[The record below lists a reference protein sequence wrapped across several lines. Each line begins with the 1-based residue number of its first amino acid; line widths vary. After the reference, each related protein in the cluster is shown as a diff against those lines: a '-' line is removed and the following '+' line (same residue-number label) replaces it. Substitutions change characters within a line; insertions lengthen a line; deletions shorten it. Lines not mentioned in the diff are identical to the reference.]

1 MVQNCVND
9 GSSYLLYDFY
19 MNFSILVRCSGYVI
33 TFVRWIGIAD
43 IHQVIQ
49 MCFESTFTN
58 IINRANF
65 AIPVTDVSS
74 PSTFGVL
81 TSVQSSN
88 NAGNRTGQGALRVD
102 F

>member
-1 MVQNCVND
+1 
-9 GSSYLLYDFY
+9 
-19 MNFSILVRCSGYVI
+19 
-33 TFVRWIGIAD
+33 
-43 IHQVIQ
+43 